1 MRLKSLFK
9 LTKSHYIA
17 FIALSLLVVFHRFS
31 YSYVPLFTQYL
42 IKSLYMYFDPL
53 NQNFKDINLP
63 NFIISFFDS
72 APNILQMA
80 LYVGLTLVIYQ
91 GFRFTLMYF
100 EIHLRGKTQ
109 EKISYKLRM
118 DLYEHIQN
126 LSYSYHKNVDSGDL
140 IQRVTSDV
148 ETITGFI
155 VLQFMQ
161 LIGLLASLFSGV
173 YQMYYV
179 NQEIMWISLAIIPI
193 YAVSSIIYFIKIEK
207 IFNEVE
213 DEESNM
219 ITVVQ
224 ENINN
229 HKVVKSFSNES
240 YEIEKMTKQNSIYRN
255 KKIEANKIVALYWS
269 LMDIISMIEYALVTV
284 LAIYFVKIGTMD
296 GPSVV
301 AALMLVGMLI
311 WPIRGLGRLIN
322 EFSKAIV
329 AIGRIDAIFNEKSEF
344 INDGILTPEIKG
356 KITFKDVSFKF
367 EDDREYLLNNLSFE
381 IKSGINVA
389 VVGKTGSGKST
400 LTNILMK
407 MYDYEGS
414 ILIDGV
420 ELKDIKKEHIRRN
433 IGSVLQNPFLY
444 SKTVYENIS
453 IANKIAYKDEI
464 LRASKLAALEKDIFT
479 FRDGYD
485 TKVGEKGTTL
495 SGGQKQR
502 VAIARALISK
512 KPILIFDDALSA
524 VDNKTDSLIREALK
538 NDKHQSTN
546 IIITHR
552 ITTAKDAD
560 LIIVINNKTVESIG
574 THDSLIK
581 KPGLYKNLWD
591 IQGNLEDEFKQL
603 IEEVNLSD

>member
-1 MRLKSLFK
+1 
-9 LTKSHYIA
+9 
-17 FIALSLLVVFHRFS
+17 
-31 YSYVPLFTQYL
+31 
-42 IKSLYMYFDPL
+42 
-53 NQNFKDINLP
+53 
-63 NFIISFFDS
+63 
-72 APNILQMA
+72 
-80 LYVGLTLVIYQ
+80 
-91 GFRFTLMYF
+91 
-100 EIHLRGKTQ
+100 
-109 EKISYKLRM
+109 
-118 DLYEHIQN
+118 
-126 LSYSYHKNVDSGDL
+126 
-140 IQRVTSDV
+140 
-148 ETITGFI
+148 
-155 VLQFMQ
+155 
-161 LIGLLASLFSGV
+161 
-173 YQMYYV
+173 
-179 NQEIMWISLAIIPI
+179 
-193 YAVSSIIYFIKIEK
+193 
-207 IFNEVE
+207 
-213 DEESNM
+213 
-219 ITVVQ
+219 
-224 ENINN
+224 
-229 HKVVKSFSNES
+229 
-240 YEIEKMTKQNSIYRN
+240 
-255 KKIEANKIVALYWS
+255 
-269 LMDIISMIEYALVTV
+269 MDIISMIEYALVTV

-464 LRASKLAALEKDIFT
+464 LRASGCLRKRYIT

-485 TKVGEKGTTL
+485 TKVGERKLVAKNKGL
-495 SGGQKQR
+495 
-502 VAIARALISK
+502 
-512 KPILIFDDALSA
+512 
-524 VDNKTDSLIREALK
+524 
-538 NDKHQSTN
+538 
-546 IIITHR
+546 
-552 ITTAKDAD
+552 
-560 LIIVINNKTVESIG
+560 
-574 THDSLIK
+574 
-581 KPGLYKNLWD
+581 
-591 IQGNLEDEFKQL
+591 QL
-603 IEEVNLSD
+603 QEL